1 VSRAQQTQPGPHL
14 SVVVPIHDEVESLDP
29 LYREIFA
36 AVGDLPGGVEL
47 VLVDDG
53 SRDGSLETMRKIA
66 AMDRRVR
73 VLALDRQCG
82 QSTALEAGFAAVRGE
97 ITATMDGDLQ
107 NDPADLPRL
116 LAELD
121 GADVVNGVRTDRH
134 DSWVRR
140 VSSRIGNGFRNW
152 VTGEAVTDIGC
163 SLRVM
168 RTRYLRRVPLFRG
181 MHRFLPTLLRMQ
193 GARVTEVPV
202 RHRARSFGRSKYGI
216 GNRLFV
222 GLVDVLAV
230 RWMQS
235 RTVVYRVEEHESAE

>member
-1 VSRAQQTQPGPHL
+1 
-14 SVVVPIHDEVESLDP
+14 VVVPIHDEVESLDP

-36 AVGDLPGGVEL
+36 AVGDLQGGVEL

-53 SRDGSLETMRKIA
+53 SQDGSLETMRKIA
-66 AMDRRVR
+66 AVDRRVR
-73 VLALDRQCG
+73 VLALDHQCG
-82 QSTALEAGFAAVRGE
+82 QSTALEAGFSVVRGE

-107 NDPADLPRL
+107 NDPADLPKL
-116 LAELD
+116 LARLD
-121 GADVVNGVRTDRH
+121 DADVVNGVRTNRH
-134 DSWVRR
+134 DSWVRLL
-140 VSSRIGNGFRNW
+140 SSKIGNGFRNW
-152 VTGEAVTDIGC
+152 VTGENITDVGC

-168 RTRYLRRVPLFRG
+168 RSVYLRRVPLFRG

-193 GARVTEVPV
+193 GARVAEVPV
-202 RHRARSFGRSKYGI
+202 SHRARSFGRSKYGI

-222 GLVDVLAV
+222 GVVDVLAV